1 MAAYVLSDIH
11 GQYNLFTDVLNKIN
25 LKDSDTLYVLGDV
38 LDRGD
43 NPIKVLL
50 KLMEMP
56 NAVCIVGNHELMAV
70 ECLTFL
76 RKEVTD
82 KSLEE
87 LDYKTL
93 DNFRYM
99 KK

>member
-43 NPIKVLL
+43 NPIKVLQGHHQVL
-50 KLMEMP
+50 PPEPHLSWSEGLGP
-56 NAVCIVGNHELMAV
+56 QG
-70 ECLTFL
+70 
-76 RKEVTD
+76 RP
-82 KSLEE
+82 
-87 LDYKTL
+87 
-93 DNFRYM
+93 
-99 KK
+99 